1 MELKRDLVKYVRDKA
16 KSKYNKGTECF
27 ICGATENLDFHHFHG
42 LTELLEIWLRK
53 NKIKITDAED
63 IISIREQFI
72 TEHNTELELHEDT
85 TQRRSFIFG
94 KKRAIAL
101 FLSQRLASDALPFSK
116 LQKKLSKNQT
126 RSHQLIFYELRIY
139 YP

>member
-27 ICGATENLDFHHFHG
+27 ICGATQNLDFHHFHG

-63 IISIREQFI
+63 IMGIREQFI
-72 TEHNTELELHEDT
+72 TEH
-85 TQRRSFIFG
+85 
-94 KKRAIAL
+94 
-101 FLSQRLASDALPFSK
+101 LS
-116 LQKKLSKNQT
+116 
-126 RSHQLIFYELRIY
+126 LIHI
-139 YP
+139 